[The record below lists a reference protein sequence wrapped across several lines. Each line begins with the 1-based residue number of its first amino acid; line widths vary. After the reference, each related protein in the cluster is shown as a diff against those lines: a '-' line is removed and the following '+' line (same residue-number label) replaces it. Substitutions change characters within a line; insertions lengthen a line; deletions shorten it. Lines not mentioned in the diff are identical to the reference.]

1 MFFCK
6 VSIQIKKCCRICSSP
21 EKSGNIFNYI
31 SVMIMI
37 YFSPLRCF
45 SRSAQKASTT
55 SANANRNI
63 IAEPA
68 TFVSSAVFTPSV
80 FCEPDAFPAV
90 FVPLD
95 FLHSCILAI
104 SFHLFLRKKIMRE
117 NCFCICFTD
126 SLYILQKCVISAKQG
141 CSNFFCCQ

>member
-68 TFVSSAVFTPSV
+68 TFNS
-80 FCEPDAFPAV
+80 
-90 FVPLD
+90 
-95 FLHSCILAI
+95 
-104 SFHLFLRKKIMRE
+104 LFLKMFYFFLVFLFKESNQIKHKLASIFSQPFYCSE
-117 NCFCICFTD
+117 QFIHTFFFHD
-126 SLYILQKCVISAKQG
+126 PSQIQKM
-141 CSNFFCCQ
+141 NFFIIMTRKRVKIELSA